1 MKKITLI
8 LVLSAIL
15 ISRSNAQDGLA
26 LGLRYGIGINSIS
39 SDPSNPNASS
49 RVSILN
55 AAAIV
60 EKGISEI
67 FALQGELGLSDKGF
81 SLSQVDYSYK
91 YLGLNVLPK
100 VRFGNDVIE
109 GFGFLGA
116 GIDMNLSASGTAN
129 GQSMD
134 MKDVS
139 GMNLSGIIG
148 GGAAYKL
155 SSGKLF
161 FDARYNM
168 GLSNTYSGSGSGS
181 IKVNQIGLNIGYLH
195 NF

>member
-1 MKKITLI
+1 MKKITTF
-8 LVLSAIL
+8 VLYVI
-15 ISRSNAQDGLA
+15 IVYHSNAQNGLV

-39 SDPSNPNASS
+39 SELSNPNANS
-49 RVSILN
+49 RVSVLN
-55 AAAIV
+55 TAAIL
-60 EKGISEI
+60 ENGISEV
-67 FALQGELGLSDKGF
+67 FALQAELGLSDKGY
-81 SLSQVDYSYK
+81 SSSQVDYSYK

-100 VRFGNDVIE
+100 VRFGNDMIE

-116 GIDMNLSASGTAN
+116 GIYMNLSASETAN
-129 GQSMD
+129 GQSVDMD
-134 MKDVS
+134 NVS

-155 SSGKLF
+155 STGKLF

-181 IKVNQIGLNIGYLH
+181 INVNQIGISIGYLH

>member
-1 MKKITLI
+1 MKKITTF
-8 LVLSAIL
+8 VLYVI
-15 ISRSNAQDGLA
+15 IVYHSNAQNGLV

-39 SDPSNPNASS
+39 SEPSNPNANS
-49 RVSILN
+49 RVSVLN
-55 AAAIV
+55 TAAIL
-60 EKGISEI
+60 ENGISEV
-67 FALQGELGLSDKGF
+67 FALQAELGLSDKGY
-81 SLSQVDYSYK
+81 SSSQVDYSYK

-100 VRFGNDVIE
+100 VRFGNDMIE

-116 GIDMNLSASGTAN
+116 GIYMNLSASETAN
-129 GQSMD
+129 GQSVDMD
-134 MKDVS
+134 NVS

-155 SSGKLF
+155 STGKLF

-168 GLSNTYSGSGSGS
+168 GLSNTYSGSGSES
-181 IKVNQIGLNIGYLH
+181 IKVNQIGINIGYLH